1 MSSSNFG
8 AEQRISEPLSA
19 LAVLTGRHR
28 EKNTRD
34 PVLVNSQRVNEI
46 NESTIFNMAYGLFTN
61 LAERFQR
68 FSGFRALSTNQNAV
82 FAGWRARRTHRAGA
96 RGHPTRGARDG

>member
-1 MSSSNFG
+1 MPSSKYG

-46 NESTIFNMAYGLFTN
+46 NESTT
-61 LAERFQR
+61 
-68 FSGFRALSTNQNAV
+68 
-82 FAGWRARRTHRAGA
+82 
-96 RGHPTRGARDG
+96 

>member
-1 MSSSNFG
+1 MSSSIFG

-34 PVLVNSQRVNEI
+34 PVLVKSQRVNEI
-46 NESTIFNMAYGLFTN
+46 NESTI
-61 LAERFQR
+61 
-68 FSGFRALSTNQNAV
+68 
-82 FAGWRARRTHRAGA
+82 
-96 RGHPTRGARDG
+96 